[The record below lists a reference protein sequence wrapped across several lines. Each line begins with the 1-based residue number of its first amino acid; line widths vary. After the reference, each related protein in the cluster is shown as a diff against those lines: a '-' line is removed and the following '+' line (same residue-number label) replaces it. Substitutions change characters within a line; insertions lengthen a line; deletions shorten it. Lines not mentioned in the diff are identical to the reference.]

1 MSGNYKWEKLGKTM
15 QGLKKPGIKRLVDIV
30 GPYPGGI
37 LPCPLS

>member
-15 QGLKKPGIKRLVDIV
+15 QGLKKPGIKRLDIV
-30 GPYPGGI
+30 DPYPGGI